1 LGYVTLHCAGLE
13 RVGATVPTTIVF
25 MCSNLFVVLFYVPFV
40 VMPCLSPLPLVDSF
54 RYVLDGD
61 REELRF
67 IRSELAT
74 LRSGGGGSS
83 GSSSSSGGGGGG
95 GHSEAK
101 ASDTPDRHMPP
112 ASSSSSSKPTFATAP
127 APAPAAIPHL
137 HEYPHLQHGAGTQE
151 QESQQEQARRAAAR
165 VTELREEIKALL
177 STGMYCDGEE
187 GSGGGGDTS
196 GGGGGEADPVL
207 VELRR
212 SLAAA
217 EHRFAQFHLLS

>member
-1 LGYVTLHCAGLE
+1 
-13 RVGATVPTTIVF
+13 
-25 MCSNLFVVLFYVPFV
+25 
-40 VMPCLSPLPLVDSF
+40 
-54 RYVLDGD
+54 
-61 REELRF
+61 
-67 IRSELAT
+67 
-74 LRSGGGGSS
+74 
-83 GSSSSSGGGGGG
+83 
-95 GHSEAK
+95 
-101 ASDTPDRHMPP
+101 MPP

-151 QESQQEQARRAAAR
+151 SQQESQQEQARRAAAR

-196 GGGGGEADPVL
+196 GGGGGDADPVL